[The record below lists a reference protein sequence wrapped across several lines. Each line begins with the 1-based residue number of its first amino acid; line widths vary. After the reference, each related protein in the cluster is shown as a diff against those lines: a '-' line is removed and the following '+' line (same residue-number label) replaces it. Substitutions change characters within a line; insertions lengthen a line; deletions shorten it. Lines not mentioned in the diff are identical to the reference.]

1 MSLSCR
7 KMVINYSQITKPMD
21 IPVFKLRNGD
31 GTNLGTFYIIPS
43 RRNDFCQML
52 SYYTKIHG
60 EFLHWSDVEYL
71 AYCCISVNSYEEL
84 MKVIKGKEDSL
95 YQIELM

>member
-1 MSLSCR
+1 ME
-7 KMVINYSQITKPMD
+7 
-21 IPVFKLRNGD
+21 IPVFKLRNED
-31 GTNLGTFYIIPS
+31 GTTLGTFYIIPS
-43 RRNDFCQML
+43 RRDDFCQML
-52 SYYTKIHG
+52 SYYTTIHG

-71 AYCCISVNSYEEL
+71 AYCYISADSYARL